1 MFQAYI
7 SEQEGPAR
15 ILGWRVQSSITVTQ
29 LSLGHL
35 IVSLVQLASI
45 HRREEQPKT
54 LIST

>member
-45 HRREEQPKT
+45 HRREERPKT